1 MQYNWIYIF
10 KIYFLRNVFIGE
22 INAIPGI
29 DVIAMTTNGVTLARH
44 LPKLKE
50 AGLNLIN
57 VSLDTLIPAKFEF
70 VTRRKGWSHVM
81 KGIDTA
87 LELGYKPVKV
97 WLLKMH
103 CGM

>member
-1 MQYNWIYIF
+1 
-10 KIYFLRNVFIGE
+10 
-22 INAIPGI
+22 
-29 DVIAMTTNGVTLARH
+29 MTTNGVTLARH

-57 VSLDTLIPAKFEF
+57 VSLDTLIQAKFEF

-97 WLLKMH
+97 LQFKMH
-103 CGM
+103 CYIYKFFTFCNSICTVYSIQLYHHY